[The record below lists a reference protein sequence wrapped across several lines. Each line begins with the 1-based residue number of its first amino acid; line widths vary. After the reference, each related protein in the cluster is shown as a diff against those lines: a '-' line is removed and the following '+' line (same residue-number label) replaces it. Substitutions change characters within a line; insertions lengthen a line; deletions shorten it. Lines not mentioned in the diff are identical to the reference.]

1 MFNISNRAA
10 VDEISKLLELEV
22 VKKTGKCRSVRYV
35 LL

>member
-22 VKKTGKCRSVRYV
+22 VKKTGGGRGVKYI